1 MIPEDRGPTLLARP
15 VMREAF
21 RKQLRSRVM
30 VEAAVVFAPDRRR
43 SPFLMWLR
51 PAFAP
56 AFAAALVTIVAMA
69 GATSA
74 AASSL
79 PGDPAFGWKR
89 AAEDLRVALTFDD
102 VVRVRLLADLADRRL
117 AELAEVVRQ
126 HPSAAPA
133 ATAEFAGAAD
143 RIADAVGELRES
155 DGDSKRVAALALAE
169 AARSKH
175 IELLDSLKPKLPVEA
190 QPSLQRVIEKEKQ
203 RATDADRNRRGG
215 GSDERTGDRKDETT
229 GAGKDQR
236 TGNGTGTADKKDQ
249 GTPDK
254 KDQRAPDSKDQ
265 PSGGRSDGRAG
276 DKGDKDKKDEG
287 TADRSDERT
296 DERSGDR
303 TGTGQSDVKQA
314 NPTPK
319 PTPKTK

>member
-1 MIPEDRGPTLLARP
+1 MMPEDRGGPTLLARP

-89 AAEDLRVALTFDD
+89 AAEDLRVALAFDD
-102 VVRVRLLADLADRRL
+102 VARVRLLADLADRRL
-117 AELAEVVRQ
+117 AELAEVARQ
-126 HPSAAPA
+126 RPSAAPA
-133 ATAEFAGAAD
+133 ATAEFAGALD
-143 RIADAVGELRES
+143 RIADAVGGLRES
-155 DGDSKRVAALALAE
+155 DGDSKRAAALALAE

-215 GSDERTGDRKDETT
+215 GSDEGTGDD
-229 GAGKDQR
+229 KDQR
-236 TGNGTGTADKKDQ
+236 TGNGTGTGDKKDQ

-254 KDQRAPDSKDQ
+254 KDKRAPDSKD
-265 PSGGRSDGRAG
+265 PPTGGRSDGRAG
-276 DKGDKDKKDEG
+276 DKKDEG

-303 TGTGQSDVKQA
+303 TGTGQSDVKPA

-319 PTPKTK
+319 PTPKKK

>member
-1 MIPEDRGPTLLARP
+1 MMPDDGRGPTLLARP

-30 VEAAVVFAPDRRR
+30 VEAAVAFAPNRRR
-43 SPFLMWLR
+43 SPFLMFLR
-51 PAFAP
+51 PTFAP
-56 AFAAALVTIVAMA
+56 AFAAALVLIVAMA

-79 PGDPAFGWKR
+79 PGDPAFGLKR
-89 AAEDLRVALTFDD
+89 AAEDLRVALAFDD

-117 AELAEVVRQ
+117 AELAEVVRER
-126 HPSAAPA
+126 PASAPA
-133 ATAEFAGAAD
+133 ATAELAGAVD
-143 RIADAVGELRES
+143 RIADAVGGLRES
-155 DGDSKRVAALALAE
+155 DGDSKRAAALALAE

-175 IELLDSLKPKLPVEA
+175 IGLLDSLKPKLPVEA

-203 RATDADRNRRGG
+203 RATDADRSRPGG
-215 GSDERTGDRKDETT
+215 GSDERTGD
-229 GAGKDQR
+229 GKDKG
-236 TGNGTGTADKKDQ
+236 TGNATGTADKKD
-249 GTPDK
+249 K
-254 KDQRAPDSKDQ
+254 RAPDSKDQ
-265 PSGGRSDGRAG
+265 PTGGRSDGRAG
-276 DKGDKDKKDEG
+276 DKGDKKDEG

-319 PTPKTK
+319 PTPKKK